1 MALIDIGDVTTGS
14 LDGTG
19 YFDILMRT
27 VSLHLQREWTG
38 GRITG
43 DVYAKAYL
51 EALNNAL
58 NQAIGFVISVNQ
70 AAVNEDLIR
79 AQIDQTRAQIDQII
93 AQVAQMQVQEDL
105 IRAQVAQMQVQEDQI
120 RAQIELIGYQGN
132 AEQAKYKDV
141 VDGLTVAGSIGK
153 QKDVYSAQ
161 IKGFKDSALQSVAK
175 TMMDIWSVQRSTDDG
190 IRPTPESKLYDGNIG
205 NAVEEMLK
213 NLSIP
218 VAAPPNIPSQSLKVG
233 TAYSFDVSPYFSL
246 SSGEVITAYS
256 TSSTLPAGITLTADG
271 ILSGTPTTAGSSVV
285 TIVGSRGS
293 ESVSRTVTM
302 AVAAA
307 S

>member
-51 EALNNAL
+51 EAMNNAL

-79 AQIDQTRAQIDQII
+79 AQVDQ
-93 AQVAQMQVQEDL
+93 

-190 IRPTPESKLYDGNIG
+190 IMPTPESKLYDGNIG
-205 NAVEEMLK
+205 NAVNEMLK
-213 NLSIP
+213 NLNIP

>member
-79 AQIDQTRAQIDQII
+79 AQVDQ
-93 AQVAQMQVQEDL
+93 

-190 IRPTPESKLYDGNIG
+190 IMPTPESKLYDGNIG
-205 NAVEEMLK
+205 NAVNEMLK
-213 NLSIP
+213 NLNIP

>member
-1 MALIDIGDVTTGS
+1 MALIGIGDVTTGS

-51 EALNNAL
+51 EAMNNAL
-58 NQAIGFVISVNQ
+58 NQAIGFVISVKQ

-79 AQIDQTRAQIDQII
+79 AQ
-93 AQVAQMQVQEDL
+93 VAQMK
-105 IRAQVAQMQVQEDQI
+105 VQEDQI

-190 IRPTPESKLYDGNIG
+190 IMPTPESKLYDGNIG
-205 NAVEEMLK
+205 NAVNEMLK
-213 NLSIP
+213 NLNIP

>member
-79 AQIDQTRAQIDQII
+79 AQIDQII
-93 AQVAQMQVQEDL
+93 
-105 IRAQVAQMQVQEDQI
+105 AQVAQMQVQEDQI

-190 IRPTPESKLYDGNIG
+190 IMPTPESKLYDGNIG
-205 NAVEEMLK
+205 NAVNEMLK
-213 NLSIP
+213 NLNIP

-271 ILSGTPTTAGSSVV
+271 ILNGTPTTAGSSVV

>member
-27 VSLHLQREWTG
+27 VSLHLQREWTN

-79 AQIDQTRAQIDQII
+79 AQIDQ
-93 AQVAQMQVQEDL
+93 

-190 IRPTPESKLYDGNIG
+190 IMPTPESKLYDGNIG
-205 NAVEEMLK
+205 NAVNEMLK
-213 NLSIP
+213 NLNIP

>member
-1 MALIDIGDVTTGS
+1 M
-14 LDGTG
+14 
-19 YFDILMRT
+19 
-27 VSLHLQREWTG
+27 
-38 GRITG
+38 
-43 DVYAKAYL
+43 
-51 EALNNAL
+51 
-58 NQAIGFVISVNQ
+58 
-70 AAVNEDLIR
+70 
-79 AQIDQTRAQIDQII
+79 
-93 AQVAQMQVQEDL
+93 
-105 IRAQVAQMQVQEDQI
+105 
-120 RAQIELIGYQGN
+120 
-132 AEQAKYKDV
+132 
-141 VDGLTVAGSIGK
+141 
-153 QKDVYSAQ
+153 YSAQ

-190 IRPTPESKLYDGNIG
+190 IMPTPESKLYDGNIG
-205 NAVEEMLK
+205 NAVNEMLK
-213 NLSIP
+213 NLNIP

-271 ILSGTPTTAGSSVV
+271 ILSGTPTAAGSSVV

>member
-70 AAVNEDLIR
+70 AAVNEDL
-79 AQIDQTRAQIDQII
+79 TRAQIDQI
-93 AQVAQMQVQEDL
+93 
-105 IRAQVAQMQVQEDQI
+105 RAQVVQMQVQEDQI

-190 IRPTPESKLYDGNIG
+190 IMPTPESKLYDGNIG
-205 NAVEEMLK
+205 NAVNEML
-213 NLSIP
+213 
-218 VAAPPNIPSQSLKVG
+218 
-233 TAYSFDVSPYFSL
+233 
-246 SSGEVITAYS
+246 
-256 TSSTLPAGITLTADG
+256 
-271 ILSGTPTTAGSSVV
+271 
-285 TIVGSRGS
+285 
-293 ESVSRTVTM
+293 
-302 AVAAA
+302 
-307 S
+307 

>member
-93 AQVAQMQVQEDL
+93 AQVAQMQVQED
-105 IRAQVAQMQVQEDQI
+105 QI

-190 IRPTPESKLYDGNIG
+190 IMPTPESKLYDGNIG
-205 NAVEEMLK
+205 NAVNEMLK
-213 NLSIP
+213 NLNIP

>member
-79 AQIDQTRAQIDQII
+79 AQIDQII
-93 AQVAQMQVQEDL
+93 
-105 IRAQVAQMQVQEDQI
+105 AQVAQMQVQEDQI

-190 IRPTPESKLYDGNIG
+190 IMPTPESKLYDGNIG
-205 NAVEEMLK
+205 NAVNEMLK
-213 NLSIP
+213 NLNIP

-246 SSGEVITAYS
+246 SSGEAITAYS

-285 TIVGSRGS
+285 TIAGSRGS

>member
-51 EALNNAL
+51 EAMNNAL

-79 AQIDQTRAQIDQII
+79 AQVDQ
-93 AQVAQMQVQEDL
+93 

-190 IRPTPESKLYDGNIG
+190 IMPTPESKLYDGNIG
-205 NAVEEMLK
+205 NAVNEMLK
-213 NLSIP
+213 NLNIP

-307 S
+307 R

>member
-79 AQIDQTRAQIDQII
+79 AQIDQ
-93 AQVAQMQVQEDL
+93 

-190 IRPTPESKLYDGNIG
+190 IMPTPESKLYDGNIG
-205 NAVEEMLK
+205 NAVNEMLK
-213 NLSIP
+213 NLNIP

-256 TSSTLPAGITLTADG
+256 TSSTLPAGISLTADG

>member
-79 AQIDQTRAQIDQII
+79 AQIDQ
-93 AQVAQMQVQEDL
+93 

-190 IRPTPESKLYDGNIG
+190 IMPTPESKLYDGNIG
-205 NAVEEMLK
+205 NAVNEMLK
-213 NLSIP
+213 NLNIP

>member
-93 AQVAQMQVQEDL
+93 AQVAQMQVQED
-105 IRAQVAQMQVQEDQI
+105 QI

-190 IRPTPESKLYDGNIG
+190 IMPTPESKLYDGNIG
-205 NAVEEMLK
+205 NAVNEMLK
-213 NLSIP
+213 NLNIP

-233 TAYSFDVSPYFSL
+233 KAYSFDVSPYFSL

>member
-27 VSLHLQREWTG
+27 VSLHLQREWTN

-93 AQVAQMQVQEDL
+93 
-105 IRAQVAQMQVQEDQI
+105 AQVAQMQVQEDQI

-190 IRPTPESKLYDGNIG
+190 IMPTPESKLYDGNIG
-205 NAVEEMLK
+205 NAVNEMLK
-213 NLSIP
+213 NLNIP

>member
-51 EALNNAL
+51 EAMNNAL
-58 NQAIGFVISVNQ
+58 NQAIGFVISANQ
-70 AAVNEDLIR
+70 AEVNEDLVR
-79 AQIDQTRAQIDQII
+79 AQIAQAS
-93 AQVAQMQVQEDL
+93 AQVDQ
-105 IRAQVAQMQVQEDQI
+105 IRAQVVQMQVQEDQI

-190 IRPTPESKLYDGNIG
+190 IMPTPESKLYDGNIG
-205 NAVEEMLK
+205 NAVNEMLK
-213 NLSIP
+213 NLNIP

-271 ILSGTPTTAGSSVV
+271 ILSGTPTAAGSSVV

>member
-58 NQAIGFVISVNQ
+58 NQAIGFVISANQ
-70 AAVNEDLIR
+70 AAVNEDLVR
-79 AQIDQTRAQIDQII
+79 AQVDQ
-93 AQVAQMQVQEDL
+93 
-105 IRAQVAQMQVQEDQI
+105 IRAQVAQMKVQEDQI

-190 IRPTPESKLYDGNIG
+190 IMPTPESKLYDGNIG
-205 NAVEEMLK
+205 NAVNEMLK
-213 NLSIP
+213 NLNIP

>member
-79 AQIDQTRAQIDQII
+79 AQIDQ
-93 AQVAQMQVQEDL
+93 
-105 IRAQVAQMQVQEDQI
+105 IRAQVAQLQVQEDQI

-141 VDGLTVAGSIGK
+141 VNGLTVAGSIGK

-190 IRPTPESKLYDGNIG
+190 IMPTPESKLYDGNIG
-205 NAVEEMLK
+205 NAVNEMLK
-213 NLSIP
+213 NLNIP

-271 ILSGTPTTAGSSVV
+271 ILSGTPTTAGSRVV

>member
-70 AAVNEDLIR
+70 AAVNEDMIR

-93 AQVAQMQVQEDL
+93 
-105 IRAQVAQMQVQEDQI
+105 AQVAQMQVQEDQI

-190 IRPTPESKLYDGNIG
+190 IMPTPESKLYDGNIG
-205 NAVEEMLK
+205 NAVNEMLK
-213 NLSIP
+213 NLNIP

>member
-79 AQIDQTRAQIDQII
+79 AQIDQ
-93 AQVAQMQVQEDL
+93 

-190 IRPTPESKLYDGNIG
+190 IMPTPESKLYDGNIG
-205 NAVEEMLK
+205 NAVNEMLK
-213 NLSIP
+213 NLNIP

-285 TIVGSRGS
+285 TIVGSGGS

>member
-51 EALNNAL
+51 EAMNNAL

-79 AQIDQTRAQIDQII
+79 AQI
-93 AQVAQMQVQEDL
+93 
-105 IRAQVAQMQVQEDQI
+105 DQI

-190 IRPTPESKLYDGNIG
+190 IMPTPESKLYDGNIG
-205 NAVEEMLK
+205 NAVNEMLK
-213 NLSIP
+213 NLNIP

>member
-27 VSLHLQREWTG
+27 VSLHLQREWTN

-79 AQIDQTRAQIDQII
+79 AQIDQ
-93 AQVAQMQVQEDL
+93 
-105 IRAQVAQMQVQEDQI
+105 IRAQVVQMQVQEDQI

-190 IRPTPESKLYDGNIG
+190 IMPTPESKLYDGNIG
-205 NAVEEMLK
+205 NAVNEMLK
-213 NLSIP
+213 NLNIP

-256 TSSTLPAGITLTADG
+256 TSSTLPAGITLTVDG

>member
-79 AQIDQTRAQIDQII
+79 AQIDQII
-93 AQVAQMQVQEDL
+93 
-105 IRAQVAQMQVQEDQI
+105 AQVAQMQVQEDQI

-190 IRPTPESKLYDGNIG
+190 IMPTPESKLYDGNIG
-205 NAVEEMLK
+205 NAVNEMLK
-213 NLSIP
+213 NLNIP

>member
-51 EALNNAL
+51 EAMNNAL

-79 AQIDQTRAQIDQII
+79 AQIDQ
-93 AQVAQMQVQEDL
+93 

-190 IRPTPESKLYDGNIG
+190 IMPTPESKLYDGNIG
-205 NAVEEMLK
+205 NAVNEMLK
-213 NLSIP
+213 NLNIP
-218 VAAPPNIPSQSLKVG
+218 VAAPPNIPSQSLRVG

-271 ILSGTPTTAGSSVV
+271 ILSGTPTTAGSRVV

>member
-70 AAVNEDLIR
+70 AEVNEDLIR
-79 AQIDQTRAQIDQII
+79 AQIDQ
-93 AQVAQMQVQEDL
+93 
-105 IRAQVAQMQVQEDQI
+105 IRAQVDQSKAQVDQIRAQIAQMQVQEDQI

-190 IRPTPESKLYDGNIG
+190 IMPTPESKLYDGNIG
-205 NAVEEMLK
+205 NAVNEMLK
-213 NLSIP
+213 NLNIP

-271 ILSGTPTTAGSSVV
+271 ILSGTPTTAGSSVI

-302 AVAAA
+302 AVVAA

>member
-51 EALNNAL
+51 EAMNNAL

-79 AQIDQTRAQIDQII
+79 AQIDQII
-93 AQVAQMQVQEDL
+93 
-105 IRAQVAQMQVQEDQI
+105 AQVAQMQVQEDQI

-190 IRPTPESKLYDGNIG
+190 IMPTPESKLYDGNIG
-205 NAVEEMLK
+205 NAVNEMLK
-213 NLSIP
+213 NLNIP

-271 ILSGTPTTAGSSVV
+271 ILSGTPTTAGSRVV

>member
-51 EALNNAL
+51 EAMNNAL

-79 AQIDQTRAQIDQII
+79 AQIDQ
-93 AQVAQMQVQEDL
+93 

-190 IRPTPESKLYDGNIG
+190 IMPTPESKLYDGNIG
-205 NAVEEMLK
+205 NAVNEMLK
-213 NLSIP
+213 NLNIP

>member
-79 AQIDQTRAQIDQII
+79 AQIDQ
-93 AQVAQMQVQEDL
+93 

-190 IRPTPESKLYDGNIG
+190 IMPTPESKLYDGNIG
-205 NAVEEMLK
+205 NAVNEMLK
-213 NLSIP
+213 NLNIP

-256 TSSTLPAGITLTADG
+256 TSSTLPAGITLTVDG

>member
-79 AQIDQTRAQIDQII
+79 AQIDQ
-93 AQVAQMQVQEDL
+93 

-190 IRPTPESKLYDGNIG
+190 IMPTPESKLYDGNIG
-205 NAVEEMLK
+205 NAVNEMLK
-213 NLSIP
+213 NLNIP

-246 SSGEVITAYS
+246 SSGEVITTYS

>member
-51 EALNNAL
+51 EAMNNAL
-58 NQAIGFVISVNQ
+58 NQAIGFVISANQ
-70 AAVNEDLIR
+70 AEVNEDLVR
-79 AQIDQTRAQIDQII
+79 AQIAQASAKVDQ
-93 AQVAQMQVQEDL
+93 
-105 IRAQVAQMQVQEDQI
+105 IRAQVVQMQVQEDQI

-190 IRPTPESKLYDGNIG
+190 IMPTPESKLYDGNIG
-205 NAVEEMLK
+205 NAVNEMLK
-213 NLSIP
+213 NLNIP